1 MTKTQ
6 QHIRDYYSPEDL
18 FNKIKSALEE
28 SGRGLENLTLDDL
41 QPVDEFHIR
50 GQTATMEL
58 IKLSD
63 FSADMHI
70 LDVGCGI
77 GGSARRLA
85 DVVGCRV
92 TGIDLSEHYIATADA
107 LSGLVG
113 MEERVEFQ
121 ASNALDLPFYDA
133 TFDGIWSIQMNMN
146 IHDKVDWLREQYR
159 VLKPGGRLVL
169 YEVCGNVNTPPNFP
183 VPWAQDSTMSDL
195 ALPEVFRDHI
205 VEAGFNVE
213 AWHDKTDL
221 AREAFAQVPE
231 PNDDH
236 ELPELGVHLLVG
248 KDILHKAYNL
258 RRNLEEKR
266 VSLIEAVAIKP
277 VQG

>member
-1 MTKTQ
+1 MTNTQ
-6 QHIRDYYSPEDL
+6 QHIRAYYSPEDL
-18 FNKIKSALEE
+18 LNKIKTALVE

-50 GQTATMEL
+50 GQVATMEL
-58 IKLSD
+58 IKLSG

-70 LDVGCGI
+70 LDIGCGI

-92 TGIDLSEHYIATADA
+92 TGVDLSEHYISTADA
-107 LSGLVG
+107 ISSLVS
-113 MEERVEFQ
+113 MEDKVEFR
-121 ASNALDLPFYDA
+121 AGNALDLPFSDA
-133 TFDGIWSIQMNMN
+133 TFDGIWSLQMNMN
-146 IHDKVDWLREQYR
+146 IIDKVDWLREQYR

-169 YEVCGNVNTPPNFP
+169 YEVCGNVNVPPYFP
-183 VPWAQDSTMSDL
+183 VPWAQDSTMSNL

-205 VEAGFNVE
+205 IAAGFNVE
-213 AWHDKTDL
+213 AWHDKTSL

-231 PNDDH
+231 PGGNH

-248 KDILHKAYNL
+248 RDILYKAYNL
-258 RRNLEEKR
+258 KRNLEEKR
-266 VSLIEAVAIKP
+266 VSLIEAVVFKP
-277 VQG
+277 VEG